1 MAGGGPLIQGNT
13 ISYTTT
19 EYDPRQ
25 DFGCDYLDGSG
36 IALEGVASGA
46 TVISGNIIEHNIGRC
61 GGGGIRVD
69 YAGAPLIANNTI
81 RYNEAKGQGGGIYM
95 VEGNQLFHHPEPDL
109 WQHGRSRS
117 RAFCRKR
124 PLPHDRSTSLEYVLR
139 SPSFGAGIIGSLT
152 RLQAKP

>member
-1 MAGGGPLIQGNT
+1 VGKIPPSQKRGETAYAAGSAG
-13 ISYTTT
+13 
-19 EYDPRQ
+19 Q

-95 VEGNQLFHHPEPDL
+95 VEGNQLSIIQNL
-109 WQHGRSRS
+109 IYGNT
-117 RAFCRKR
+117 A
-124 PLPHDRSTSLEYVLR
+124 
-139 SPSFGAGIIGSLT
+139 GAGVELSA
-152 RLQAKP
+152 AKDRCRTTVARPSSTFCGRHPSALE

>member
-1 MAGGGPLIQGNT
+1 VAGGGPLIQGNT

-36 IALEGVASGA
+36 IALEGVASDA

-95 VEGNQLFHHPEPDL
+95 VEGNQLSIIQNL
-109 WQHGRSRS
+109 IYGNT
-117 RAFCRKR
+117 A
-124 PLPHDRSTSLEYVLR
+124 
-139 SPSFGAGIIGSLT
+139 GAGVELSA
-152 RLQAKP
+152 AKDRCRTTVARPSSTFCGRHPSALE